1 MLLVYYLTVAALA
14 GVATLAWLFVE
25 QRVTVTSFVAWVCW
39 TILAVYGGGVEKLL
53 DDGTR
58 AEAAVPTEV
67 RFVLFGLAL
76 FSFLALA
83 LYQLGVYPPDTSE
96 PYHEAETNAQ
106 R

>member
-1 MLLVYYLTVAALA
+1 MLQSYYFLVAVLA

-25 QRVTVTSFVAWVCW
+25 QRVTVTAFIAFVCW

-67 RFVLFGLAL
+67 RFVLFGLAI
-76 FSFLALA
+76 FSFLALS

-96 PYHEAETNAQ
+96 PYHEAETNVQ